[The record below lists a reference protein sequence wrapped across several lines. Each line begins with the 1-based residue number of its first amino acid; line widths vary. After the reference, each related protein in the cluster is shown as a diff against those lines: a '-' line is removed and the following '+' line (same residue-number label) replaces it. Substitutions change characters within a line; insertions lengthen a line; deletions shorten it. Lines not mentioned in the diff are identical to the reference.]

1 MCLLCDVGVVH
12 VVCWGCSPCCVGS
25 AVLRV
30 CVGGSVL
37 VACVCGADGVVCW
50 WCSTFCLLVVQ
61 YLLYVPGGAV
71 LIVSFLCIPDSL
83 LPV

>member
-1 MCLLCDVGVVH
+1 ML
-12 VVCWGCSPCCVGS
+12 CVGG
-25 AVLRV
+25 AVLVVLVVQYLV

-37 VACVCGADGVVCW
+37 VACVCGADGVVYW

-61 YLLYVPGGAV
+61 YLFYVPGGAV
-71 LIVSFLCIPDSL
+71 LIVSFWCIPDSL